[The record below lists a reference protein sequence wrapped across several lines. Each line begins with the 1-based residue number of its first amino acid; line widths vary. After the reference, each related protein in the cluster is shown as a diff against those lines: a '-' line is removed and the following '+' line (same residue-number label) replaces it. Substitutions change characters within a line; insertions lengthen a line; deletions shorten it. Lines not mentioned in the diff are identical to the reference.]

1 MFVDSKL
8 VKDIAEAV
16 GFDACGISNAEVD
29 NDTILALK
37 NWLAAERNA
46 GMSYMERNIDVRS
59 DLRMLVDGAKSVI
72 SVLYSYNTDE
82 QPDRTDFRIA
92 KYSLGRDYHFVL
104 KEKLN
109 QMLTDIKKICPQ
121 TEGRAFVDSAPLF
134 ERYFAQKSGLGFIG
148 RNKCIIN
155 PKLGSFVFIGE
166 LVVNFES
173 DYDQPLNQTCLGCN
187 ACIKACPTKA
197 LTFDGINANKCI
209 SYQTIE
215 KKDSID
221 DDVRQAKGNRI
232 YGCDACQDC
241 CPHNFS
247 APKKSGIILPEIKAF
262 SPEELES
269 MSNHQF
275 QKKYANTAL
284 LRAGRKKIL
293 ENCNS

>member
-59 DLRMLVDGAKSVI
+59 DLGLLVEGAKSVI

-82 QPDRTDFRIA
+82 KPDRNDIKIA
-92 KYSLGRDYHFVL
+92 KYALGRDYHFVL

-148 RNKCIIN
+148 
-155 PKLGSFVFIGE
+155 
-166 LVVNFES
+166 
-173 DYDQPLNQTCLGCN
+173 
-187 ACIKACPTKA
+187 
-197 LTFDGINANKCI
+197 
-209 SYQTIE
+209 
-215 KKDSID
+215 
-221 DDVRQAKGNRI
+221 
-232 YGCDACQDC
+232 
-241 CPHNFS
+241 
-247 APKKSGIILPEIKAF
+247 
-262 SPEELES
+262 
-269 MSNHQF
+269 
-275 QKKYANTAL
+275 
-284 LRAGRKKIL
+284 
-293 ENCNS
+293 

>member
-8 VKDIAEAV
+8 VKDIAESV
-16 GFDACGISNAEVD
+16 GFDACGISEASVD
-29 NDTILALK
+29 ADNLSALQS
-37 NWLAAERNA
+37 WLSKEYNA
-46 GMSYMERNIDVRS
+46 GMSYMERNIDVRR
-59 DLRMLVDGAKSVI
+59 DLQLLVEGAKSVI

-82 QPDRTDFRIA
+82 HPDRNDFRIA
-92 KYSLGRDYHFVL
+92 KYALGRDYHFVV

-109 QMLTDIKKICPQ
+109 AMLSEIKKVCPQ
-121 TEGRAFVDSAPLF
+121 ADGRAFVDSAPLF

-148 RNKCIIN
+148 RNRCLIS
-155 PKLGSFVFIGE
+155 PKFGSFVFIGE
-166 LVVNFES
+166 LVVNFET
-173 DYDQPLNQTCLGCN
+173 DYDSPTNQTCLGCN

-197 LTFDGINANKCI
+197 LTFDGINASKCI

-215 KKDSID
+215 KKDGLD
-221 DDVRQAKGNRI
+221 EDVRQAKGNRI

-247 APKKSGIILPEIKAF
+247 TPKKSGIILPKIKSF

-275 QKKYANTAL
+275 QKKFAATAL

-293 ENCNS
+293 ENF

>member
-8 VKDIAEAV
+8 VKDIAESV
-16 GFDACGISNAEVD
+16 GFDACGISEASVNAE
-29 NDTILALK
+29 NLSALQS
-37 NWLAAERNA
+37 WLSKEYNA

-59 DLRMLVDGAKSVI
+59 DLQLLVEGAKSVI

-82 QPDRTDFRIA
+82 HPDRNDFRIA
-92 KYSLGRDYHFVL
+92 KYALGRDYHFVV

-109 QMLTDIKKICPQ
+109 AMLSEIKKACPQ
-121 TEGRAFVDSAPLF
+121 ADGRAFVDSAPLF

-148 RNKCIIN
+148 RNRCLIS
-155 PKLGSFVFIGE
+155 PKFGSFVFIGE
-166 LVVNFES
+166 LVVNFET
-173 DYDQPLNQTCLGCN
+173 DYDSPTNQTCLCCN

-197 LTFDGINANKCI
+197 LTFDGINASKCI

-215 KKDSID
+215 KKDGLD
-221 DDVRQAKGNRI
+221 EDVRQAKGNRI

-247 APKKSGIILPEIKAF
+247 VPKKSGIILPEIKSF

-275 QKKYANTAL
+275 QKKFAATAL

-293 ENCNS
+293 ENF